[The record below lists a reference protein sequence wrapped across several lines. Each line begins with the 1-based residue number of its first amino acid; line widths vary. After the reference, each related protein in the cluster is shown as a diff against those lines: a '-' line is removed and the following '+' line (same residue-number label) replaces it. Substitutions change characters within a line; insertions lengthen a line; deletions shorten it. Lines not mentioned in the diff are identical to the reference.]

1 MSSRAMSQPRIAG
14 SEAGRNAS
22 HCRADCW
29 RSTSPSITARP
40 WRASSPATLVA
51 RVLLPTPPLGLAITI
66 TGMRQAMN
74 LLECK
79 HMLLAATLAG
89 GATAALAGG
98 PGCDGARLPR
108 VSFVQFSSPNIA
120 ASPPSLLT
128 VKGKLS
134 LPARQAEHRDTAR
147 GHGCGTGQPRKLPA
161 VLILH
166 GSSGVDARGDF
177 HEAALNA
184 AGIATLQ
191 IDMWEA
197 RGVAS
202 AAERPKAPILT
213 LPDAFSALAYLAS
226 RAEID
231 PQRIGVLGFSWGGVN
246 AMAAAERAYVGMFGA
261 GRQFKAHVAH
271 YPVCYAYNNPVPG
284 LPPPAQM
291 GTQFVHLTGAPVL
304 IQVGSLDDY
313 DKRRRALPRAGTQRE
328 PRQRQCGDGGRNR
341 WRLPRLRPTDGAD
354 RRQRPLRQRR
364 QLLHHRRRAAGDDG
378 T

>member
-1 MSSRAMSQPRIAG
+1 MTNRLVPR
-14 SEAGRNAS
+14 S
-22 HCRADCW
+22 
-29 RSTSPSITARP
+29 
-40 WRASSPATLVA
+40 
-51 RVLLPTPPLGLAITI
+51 
-66 TGMRQAMN
+66 
-74 LLECK
+74 
-79 HMLLAATLAG
+79 LLATVLALI
-89 GATAALAGG
+89 ATAALSGE
-98 PGCDGARLPR
+98 PGHDTGALPR
-108 VSFVQFSSPNIA
+108 VSFVQFNSPNLA
-120 ASPPSLLT
+120 TSPPSLLT
-128 VKGKLS
+128 IKGKLT
-134 LPARQAEHRDTAR
+134 LPARAALAHDQHLAHDKAR
-147 GHGCGTGQPRKLPA
+147 GAGTPRRFPA

-184 AGIATLQ
+184 AGFATLQ

-213 LPDAFSALAYLAS
+213 LPDAFAALAYLAA

-261 GRQFKAHVAH
+261 GHQFKAHVAH

-291 GTQFVHLTGAPVL
+291 GTQFINLTGAPML

-313 DKRRRALPRAGTQRE
+313 DNGAEHCRALARSVNPGNGHAVSVAEVGNAYHAFDRLMVPIVVNDPFGDEGSYFATGKVPKVTMAPDVAQAHAARE
-328 PRQRQCGDGGRNR
+328 
-341 WRLPRLRPTDGAD
+341 RLVRFF
-354 RRQRPLRQRR
+354 RRHL
-364 QLLHHRRRAAGDDG
+364 
-378 T
+378 

>member
-1 MSSRAMSQPRIAG
+1 
-14 SEAGRNAS
+14 
-22 HCRADCW
+22 
-29 RSTSPSITARP
+29 
-40 WRASSPATLVA
+40 
-51 RVLLPTPPLGLAITI
+51 
-66 TGMRQAMN
+66 MN

-120 ASPPSLLT
+120 ALLPSLLT

-313 DKRRRALPRAGTQRE
+313 DNGAEHCRALARSVNPGNGNAVTVAEIAGAYHAFDRLMVPIVVNDPFANEGSYFTTGVVPQVTMAPDVAQAHAARE
-328 PRQRQCGDGGRNR
+328 
-341 WRLPRLRPTDGAD
+341 RLVRFF
-354 RRQRPLRQRR
+354 RRHL
-364 QLLHHRRRAAGDDG
+364 
-378 T
+378 

>member
-1 MSSRAMSQPRIAG
+1 MRSSFRHRALTLIALGLGSAGALAGDSDCGAATQPRI
-14 SEAGRNAS
+14 
-22 HCRADCW
+22 
-29 RSTSPSITARP
+29 
-40 WRASSPATLVA
+40 
-51 RVLLPTPPLGLAITI
+51 
-66 TGMRQAMN
+66 
-74 LLECK
+74 
-79 HMLLAATLAG
+79 
-89 GATAALAGG
+89 
-98 PGCDGARLPR
+98 
-108 VSFVQFSSPNIA
+108 SFVQFKSPNIA
-120 ASPPSLLT
+120 TSPPSLLT

-134 LPARQAEHRDTAR
+134 LPAQRDDHRDPRR
-147 GHGCGTGQPRKLPA
+147 GCTDGRKLPA
-161 VLILH
+161 VVILH

-313 DKRRRALPRAGTQRE
+313 DNGAEHCRALARSVNPGNGNAVTVAEIAGAYHAFDRLMVPIVVNDPFANEGSYFTTGVVPQVTMAPDVAQAHAARE
-328 PRQRQCGDGGRNR
+328 
-341 WRLPRLRPTDGAD
+341 RLVRFF
-354 RRQRPLRQRR
+354 RRHL
-364 QLLHHRRRAAGDDG
+364 
-378 T
+378 